1 MKILFLINEF
11 EKGGAERV
19 VSYLLTHLPKFYP
32 EINPILYLLEKSA
45 FAYSLPENIDIYTGS
60 KYHSSNMIK
69 FLKLPVLALRLK
81 RFIIKNKIQVVI
93 SFLNRA
99 NYTNILARYLGSDH
113 RCIISERNTSSF
125 VYGTKSVNNRINRL
139 LIHKLYP
146 GSQTIIAVSKGVKND
161 LVQKFNI
168 PDGKISVIYNPYD
181 IELIRQKSREKLTHK
196 WLDNKE
202 YKILISVA
210 RLEKQKNHA
219 LLIRSFKLVS
229 DELPE
234 TRLLLLGEGRERENL
249 IKLIRS
255 HGLDSKIQ
263 ILGQQNNPFSF
274 LRRSDLFV
282 LSSDFEGFPNAL
294 VESMICGCPVV
305 STNCKSGPEEII
317 SDGVNGLLVPVGNKI
332 ALSNAICEVLKN
344 EKLRLNLKKNALQSI
359 KRFEISNIIQMY
371 SQILVEED

>member
-1 MKILFLINEF
+1 M
-11 EKGGAERV
+11 
-19 VSYLLTHLPKFYP
+19 
-32 EINPILYLLEKSA
+32 
-45 FAYSLPENIDIYTGS
+45 
-60 KYHSSNMIK
+60 
-69 FLKLPVLALRLK
+69 
-81 RFIIKNKIQVVI
+81 
-93 SFLNRA
+93 
-99 NYTNILARYLGSDH
+99 
-113 RCIISERNTSSF
+113 
-125 VYGTKSVNNRINRL
+125 
-139 LIHKLYP
+139 
-146 GSQTIIAVSKGVKND
+146 
-161 LVQKFNI
+161 
-168 PDGKISVIYNPYD
+168 
-181 IELIRQKSREKLTHK
+181 
-196 WLDNKE
+196 
-202 YKILISVA
+202 
-210 RLEKQKNHA
+210 
-219 LLIRSFKLVS
+219 S